1 MQREGEGGGRGRG
14 SGLSLDYLHNVF
26 VVQDVIFPAL
36 WERETE
42 TERVRKRAGQGRQG
56 KVRRR
61 STHLL
66 RLMLDA
72 TSPDPGVLEL
82 RQDLFVDSVAEVFDG
97 GRGGVQ
103 HHRGAVVRDLSL
115 GLGVD
120 SNHVCGLPDPLHEL
134 LQVPLVAEVCEERDG
149 G

>member
-1 MQREGEGGGRGRG
+1 
-14 SGLSLDYLHNVF
+14 
-26 VVQDVIFPAL
+26 
-36 WERETE
+36 
-42 TERVRKRAGQGRQG
+42 
-56 KVRRR
+56 
-61 STHLL
+61 
-66 RLMLDA
+66 MLDA

-120 SNHVCGLPDPLHEL
+120 SNHVCGLPDPLHQL

-149 G
+149 SEGGREGSSLSGYGDVVRHLVDDVELLDGQLVDLVQHIDGGEVATVSL